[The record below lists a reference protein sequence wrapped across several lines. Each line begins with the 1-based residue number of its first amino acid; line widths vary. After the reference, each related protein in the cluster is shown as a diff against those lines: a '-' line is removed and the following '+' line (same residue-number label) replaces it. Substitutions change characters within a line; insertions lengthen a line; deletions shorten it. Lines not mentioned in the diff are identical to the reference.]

1 MAWLGSLLATGGAAP
16 AAAGGQPGGAAERE
30 T

>member
-1 MAWLGSLLATGGAAP
+1 MAWLGSLLATGDAAP
-16 AAAGGQPGGAAERE
+16 TAAGGQPGVAAERE